1 MYIRKF
7 FILVFIVLLLPVCAV
22 AQSTMT
28 DEQVLEF
35 VVEENSSGTSQSQI
49 VTKLMQR
56 ALTYR
61 RFGVSGRNMSV
72 WPITKAWA
80 Q

>member
-1 MYIRKF
+1 MYFYNMYIRKF

-49 VTKLMQR
+49 VTK
-56 ALTYR
+56 TYAA
-61 RFGVSGRNMSV
+61 GR
-72 WPITKAWA
+72 
-80 Q
+80 